1 MLPFNLQ
8 GLFTAKSGNER
19 SFSLHFL
26 SQKSPIEIWLSGIVI
41 LMVIMF
47 IGVPI
52 AFAMGIVGFFGLV
65 GFIGWDPSLAMI
77 ASVTMETGLDYG
89 LSVVPLFILMGNF
102 VTHAGLSD
110 ELYAA
115 SNAWLGHRRGG
126 LAMATALACGGFSAV
141 CGSSL
146 ATAATM
152 TKVTM
157 PSMRKYGYADSLA
170 TGVIAAGGTLG
181 ILIPPSVILVIYG
194 IMTQQ
199 DIGKLF
205 AAGIIP
211 GIIGVLGYM
220 AAVWVVTAFNPEL
233 GPKAERVPMLER
245 FHLLKGI
252 WGIVLLFIL
261 VIGGIYLG
269 VFTPTEA
276 AGIGASGAFLFALG
290 RKRLSWKTL
299 YVVLVESVQ
308 TTAMIFFILIGA
320 ILFSN
325 FVNIAGLPD
334 DLANFIETLGWTP
347 LAVLFCILGIYLILG
362 AVLESLSMILL
373 TVPIFY
379 PIVEGLGFDLIWFGV
394 IVVVVTEISLITPP
408 IGLNVFVIRSV
419 LPEVPT
425 STIFKGIIPFL
436 IADVIRLA
444 LLVFVPVLVLLLP
457 SYMP

>member
-1 MLPFNLQ
+1 
-8 GLFTAKSGNER
+8 
-19 SFSLHFL
+19 
-26 SQKSPIEIWLSGIVI
+26 
-41 LMVIMF
+41 
-47 IGVPI
+47 
-52 AFAMGIVGFFGLV
+52 
-65 GFIGWDPSLAMI
+65 
-77 ASVTMETGLDYG
+77 
-89 LSVVPLFILMGNF
+89 
-102 VTHAGLSD
+102 
-110 ELYAA
+110 
-115 SNAWLGHRRGG
+115 
-126 LAMATALACGGFSAV
+126 
-141 CGSSL
+141 
-146 ATAATM
+146 
-152 TKVTM
+152 
-157 PSMRKYGYADSLA
+157 
-170 TGVIAAGGTLG
+170 
-181 ILIPPSVILVIYG
+181 
-194 IMTQQ
+194 
-199 DIGKLF
+199 
-205 AAGIIP
+205 
-211 GIIGVLGYM
+211 
-220 AAVWVVTAFNPEL
+220 
-233 GPKAERVPMLER
+233 MLER

-320 ILFSN
+320 IIFSN

>member
-1 MLPFNLQ
+1 
-8 GLFTAKSGNER
+8 
-19 SFSLHFL
+19 
-26 SQKSPIEIWLSGIVI
+26 
-41 LMVIMF
+41 
-47 IGVPI
+47 
-52 AFAMGIVGFFGLV
+52 
-65 GFIGWDPSLAMI
+65 
-77 ASVTMETGLDYG
+77 
-89 LSVVPLFILMGNF
+89 
-102 VTHAGLSD
+102 
-110 ELYAA
+110 
-115 SNAWLGHRRGG
+115 
-126 LAMATALACGGFSAV
+126 
-141 CGSSL
+141 
-146 ATAATM
+146 
-152 TKVTM
+152 
-157 PSMRKYGYADSLA
+157 
-170 TGVIAAGGTLG
+170 
-181 ILIPPSVILVIYG
+181 
-194 IMTQQ
+194 
-199 DIGKLF
+199 
-205 AAGIIP
+205 
-211 GIIGVLGYM
+211 
-220 AAVWVVTAFNPEL
+220 
-233 GPKAERVPMLER
+233 
-245 FHLLKGI
+245 LLKGI

>member
-8 GLFTAKSGNER
+8 GLFAAKSGNER

-65 GFIGWDPSLAMI
+65 GIIGWYPSLAMI

-170 TGVIAAGGTLG
+170 TGVIAAGGTPG
-181 ILIPPSVILVIYG
+181 IL
-194 IMTQQ
+194 Q
-199 DIGKLF
+199 IGR
-205 AAGIIP
+205 AH
-211 GIIGVLGYM
+211 V
-220 AAVWVVTAFNPEL
+220 
-233 GPKAERVPMLER
+233 
-245 FHLLKGI
+245 
-252 WGIVLLFIL
+252 
-261 VIGGIYLG
+261 
-269 VFTPTEA
+269 
-276 AGIGASGAFLFALG
+276 
-290 RKRLSWKTL
+290 
-299 YVVLVESVQ
+299 
-308 TTAMIFFILIGA
+308 
-320 ILFSN
+320 
-325 FVNIAGLPD
+325 
-334 DLANFIETLGWTP
+334 
-347 LAVLFCILGIYLILG
+347 
-362 AVLESLSMILL
+362 
-373 TVPIFY
+373 
-379 PIVEGLGFDLIWFGV
+379 
-394 IVVVVTEISLITPP
+394 
-408 IGLNVFVIRSV
+408 
-419 LPEVPT
+419 
-425 STIFKGIIPFL
+425 
-436 IADVIRLA
+436 
-444 LLVFVPVLVLLLP
+444 
-457 SYMP
+457 

>member
-1 MLPFNLQ
+1 
-8 GLFTAKSGNER
+8 
-19 SFSLHFL
+19 
-26 SQKSPIEIWLSGIVI
+26 
-41 LMVIMF
+41 MVIMF
-47 IGVPI
+47 VGVPI
-52 AFAMGIVGFFGLV
+52 AFAMGIVGFFGMV
-65 GFIGWDPSLAMI
+65 GMIGWDPSLAMV

-152 TKVTM
+152 TKVAM

-181 ILIPPSVILVIYG
+181 ILIPPSVILVLYG

-211 GIIGVLGYM
+211 GIIGIFGYM
-220 AAVWVVTAFNPEL
+220 ATVWVVTAINPKL

-245 FHLLKGI
+245 LHLLKGI
-252 WGIVLLFIL
+252 WGIVVLFII

-269 VFTPTEA
+269 IFTPTEA
-276 AGIGASGAFLFALG
+276 AGIGASGAFVFALG
-290 RKRLSWKTL
+290 RRRLSWVTL
-299 YVVLVESVQ
+299 YRVLVESAQ

-320 ILFSN
+320 IMFSN

-334 DLANFIETLGWTP
+334 DLANFVETLGWSS
-347 LAVLFCILGIYLILG
+347 LAVLFAILGIYLILG

-373 TVPIFY
+373 TIPIFY

-425 STIFKGIIPFL
+425 GTIFKGIIPFL
-436 IADVIRLA
+436 IADIIRLA
-444 LLVFVPVLVLLLP
+444 LLVFVPALVLLLP